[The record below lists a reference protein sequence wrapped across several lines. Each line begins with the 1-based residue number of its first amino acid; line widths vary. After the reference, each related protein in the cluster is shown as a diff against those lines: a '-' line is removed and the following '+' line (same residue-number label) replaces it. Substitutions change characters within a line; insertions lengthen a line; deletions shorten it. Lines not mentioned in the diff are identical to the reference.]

1 MPTGPAWM
9 VSDMAVVTVIGP
21 LGGRLYRSFTT
32 VGPRGRLVKCLYNLS
47 GPPLIGA
54 LLRLPWEA
62 ARRRLLDGLHAA
74 GFTDLNAS
82 HLTILLYPGPQGL
95 RPSDLAAERQMSR
108 QAVNYLLGQVEEL
121 GYLERRSD
129 PDDQRSKRI
138 ALTPRGRRAGAVMR
152 QSIVDLEQEWAN
164 ELGAERFAELKEL
177 LTDLGALV
185 AAHPDTPTFR

>member
-1 MPTGPAWM
+1 M
-9 VSDMAVVTVIGP
+9 SLQQP
-21 LGGRLYRSFTT
+21 L
-32 VGPRGRLVKCLYNLS
+32 

-121 GYLERRSD
+121 GYVERRSD
-129 PDDQRSKRI
+129 PDDQRSRRI
-138 ALTPRGRRAGAVMR
+138 ALTSRGLRAAESMR
-152 QSIVDLEQEWAN
+152 EAIGELEQEWAN
-164 ELGAERFAELKEL
+164 ELGAARFGELKEL
-177 LTDLGALV
+177 LIDLSAIV
-185 AAHPDTPTFR
+185 ASHPETAARE